1 MVSDFMDPEL
11 CSLLSEEDMTTWIGV
26 GGRYNGPLLPQPV
39 RNIVDAN
46 VANKLNTK

>member
-1 MVSDFMDPEL
+1 MVSDFMASGL
-11 CSLLSEEDMTTWIGV
+11 FSLLPESDMTTWMGV

-39 RNIVDAN
+39 KNKVDAN